1 MKNFKVFP
9 ENIIDKKNKKRTL
22 VNKMRQTIFLSHRLS
37 KPLIATILLVLVS
50 LVFFQPSYAANVP
63 DWVKNTAKW
72 YGEGKISESEFLNAI
87 KYLINNKV
95 LNLEENTTDVIL
107 PDTSVSKQELI
118 EQGIEE
124 LQNKNNLSALE
135 FFNTALEKDP
145 KDIQAMI
152 NKGIVV
158 ARQGNFDDAKRLFD
172 KAIEL
177 TESRGEPDYRAV
189 VNAGIVMSIYGDPD
203 EAIEYFDRVLANED
217 KVRQETLMGALINK
231 GVTLMEQGKYEESL
245 SYFDRALGI
254 EPDRIGA
261 LVNKANALQ
270 ELHRDDEAHPLFI
283 KAHKLSK
290 DPLSWKPKFV
300 IVKAIAGLK

>member
-1 MKNFKVFP
+1 MY
-9 ENIIDKKNKKRTL
+9 RT
-22 VNKMRQTIFLSHRLS
+22 TSFLHRLS
-37 KPLIATILLVLVS
+37 KPVFAIVLLSVLVS
-50 LVFFQPSYAANVP
+50 VLFVQPSYAANVP

-72 YGEGKISESEFLNAI
+72 YGDGKISETEFLNAI

-95 LNLEENTTDVIL
+95 LNLEERTEAIV

-118 EQGIEE
+118 EHGIYE

-135 FFNTALEKDP
+135 FFNVALEKDP

-152 NKGIVV
+152 NKGIVL
-158 ARQGNFDDAKRLFD
+158 ARQGNFEDAKSLFD
-172 KAIEL
+172 KSIEI
-177 TESRGEPDYRAV
+177 TESRGAPDYRAV
-189 VNAGIVMSIYGDPD
+189 VNAGIVMSIYGNPNQ
-203 EAIEYFDRVLANED
+203 AIEYFDKVLANED

-231 GVTLMEQGKYEESL
+231 GVTLMEQGQHEESL
-245 SYFDRALGI
+245 SYFDRALEI

-290 DPLSWKPKFV
+290 DPLSWKPTFV
-300 IVKAIAGLK
+300 IVKAIAILK

>member
-1 MKNFKVFP
+1 MHRMNSVLNRLNKPIAATVLLAVLASIVF
-9 ENIIDKKNKKRTL
+9 L
-22 VNKMRQTIFLSHRLS
+22 
-37 KPLIATILLVLVS
+37 
-50 LVFFQPSYAANVP
+50 QPAYAEKVP

-72 YGEGKISESEFLNAI
+72 YGDGKISETEFLNAI
-87 KYLINNKV
+87 KYLINNNV
-95 LNLEENTTDVIL
+95 LSLEERTEMIL
-107 PDTSVSKQELI
+107 PDTSASKQELI
-118 EQGIEE
+118 EHGIDE

-135 FFNTALEKDP
+135 FFNVALEKDP
-145 KDIQAMI
+145 KDIQAMV
-152 NKGIVV
+152 NKGIVL
-158 ARQGNFDDAKRLFD
+158 ARQGNFEDAKRLFD
-172 KAIEL
+172 KAIDL
-177 TESRGEPDYRAV
+177 TESKGTPDYRAV
-189 VNAGIVMSIYGDPD
+189 VNAGLVMSIYGDPD
-203 EAIEYFDRVLANED
+203 VAIEYFDRVLASED
-217 KVRQETLMGALINK
+217 KLRQETLMGALINK

-245 SYFDRALGI
+245 SYFDRALEI

>member
-1 MKNFKVFP
+1 MH
-9 ENIIDKKNKKRTL
+9 RT
-22 VNKMRQTIFLSHRLS
+22 TSFLHRLN
-37 KPLIATILLVLVS
+37 KPIVATVLLAVLVS
-50 LVFFQPSYAANVP
+50 VVFLQPSYAANVP

-72 YGEGKISESEFLNAI
+72 YGDGKISEAEFLNAI
-87 KYLINNKV
+87 KYLINNRV
-95 LNLEENTTDVIL
+95 LNLEERTEVIVA
-107 PDTSVSKQELI
+107 DTSVPKQELI
-118 EQGIEE
+118 EHGIYE

-135 FFNTALEKDP
+135 FFNVALEKDP
-145 KDIQAMI
+145 RDIQAMI
-152 NKGIVV
+152 NKGIVL

-172 KAIEL
+172 KSIEI
-177 TESRGEPDYRAV
+177 TESRGELDYRAV
-189 VNAGIVMSIYGDPD
+189 VNAGIVMSIYGNPNQ
-203 EAIEYFDRVLANED
+203 AIEYFDRVLANED

-231 GVTLMEQGKYEESL
+231 GVTLMEQGQHEESL
-245 SYFDRALGI
+245 PYFDRALEI

-300 IVKAIAGLK
+300 IVKAIASLK